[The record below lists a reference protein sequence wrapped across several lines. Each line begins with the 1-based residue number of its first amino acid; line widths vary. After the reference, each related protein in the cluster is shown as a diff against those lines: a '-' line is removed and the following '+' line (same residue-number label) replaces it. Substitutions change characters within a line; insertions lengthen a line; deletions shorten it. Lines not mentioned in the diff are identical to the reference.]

1 MKKIIGLI
9 SVLIVLYS
17 VYFDLKFGT
26 IPNATFAS
34 TVNKAEVKNTQSKP
48 ASKEQN
54 FKIIEVKPGD
64 TVLSI
69 AAKLQKN
76 HSNVAVDKVIK
87 DFTKLNP
94 GVEPK
99 DIQIGQIYR
108 FPIYQQR

>member
-1 MKKIIGLI
+1 LKKIIGLI
-9 SVLIVLYS
+9 AVLVVLYS
-17 VYFDLKFGT
+17 VYYDLKFGT

-34 TVNKAEVKNTQSKP
+34 TVHKPGVKNTQPKP
-48 ASKEQN
+48 AVKEQN

-76 HSNVAVDKVIK
+76 NSNVAVDKVIQ

-94 GVEPK
+94 GVQPK

-108 FPIYQQR
+108 FPIYKHQ

>member
-1 MKKIIGLI
+1 MKKLIGLI
-9 SVLIVLYS
+9 AVLIVLYS

-26 IPNATFAS
+26 IPNATVAS
-34 TVNKAEVKNTQSKP
+34 AANKPDVNQTQPKP
-48 ASKEQN
+48 ASQKSN

-69 AAKLQKN
+69 AAKLEKN
-76 HSNVAVDKVIK
+76 NSKIEVAKVIK

-94 GVEPK
+94 GIQPK

-108 FPIYQQR
+108 FPIYQQH